1 MLFCHGSFPFR
12 GIKLVYLSNNRK
24 LRRSIG
30 TLSFF
35 FSFCVREETHRLH
48 FISGI
53 NGREKERKRKGERY
67 HRGKNRWS
75 LKRPR
80 GGNNTGSRR
89 VSLVAT
95 RGGCYR
101 EYISVARKEEINSQ
115 RAVKKS
121 VPKAC
126 TIGLVARQRG

>member
-1 MLFCHGSFPFR
+1 M
-12 GIKLVYLSNNRK
+12 VYLSNNRK

-89 VSLVAT
+89 VSLAHSWLPVVAAIANI
-95 RGGCYR
+95 YP
-101 EYISVARKEEINSQ
+101 SH
-115 RAVKKS
+115 VKK
-121 VPKAC
+121 K
-126 TIGLVARQRG
+126 